1 MKFVSTKKLALQAL
15 ALMMCVGS
23 NRLGAQGPHEIIK
36 HRPNRFDAAAPT
48 SGATG
53 VQSPAI
59 AYYGGAL
66 ISTPNVYLIWYGN
79 WNQSNGS
86 DTPAGQ
92 QIVRDFL
99 HGINNS
105 PYYQINKSYGTP
117 TGYIN
122 IGREATDTGS
132 QGTTLTDAKV
142 QSIVSTAISTGKLPA
157 DVYGIYFVLTSSN
170 VAESSGFCTN
180 YCGWHTAGWISGLDI
195 KYAFVGNS
203 NRCLSACAAQMVGP
217 NGNAGI
223 DAMVSVIAHELEETN
238 TDPEPISGWADAN
251 GSENADK
258 CAWTFGQSLSIA
270 SNGAYYNM
278 TLPTVSGGSR
288 HYLIQRNLAANSE
301 CYVDYIKKTQ

>member
-1 MKFVSTKKLALQAL
+1 MKFVSTKRLALQAL
-15 ALMMCVGS
+15 ALMMCVGL

-99 HGINNS
+99 HGVNNS

-142 QSIVSTAISTGKLPA
+142 QSIVSTAISTGKLPS

-170 VAESSGFCTN
+170 VVES
-180 YCGWHTAGWISGLDI
+180 
-195 KYAFVGNS
+195 
-203 NRCLSACAAQMVGP
+203 
-217 NGNAGI
+217 
-223 DAMVSVIAHELEETN
+223 
-238 TDPEPISGWADAN
+238 
-251 GSENADK
+251 
-258 CAWTFGQSLSIA
+258 
-270 SNGAYYNM
+270 
-278 TLPTVSGGSR
+278 
-288 HYLIQRNLAANSE
+288 
-301 CYVDYIKKTQ
+301 